1 MDWQNNLIGSD
12 IDVRELLAA
21 TRNIAVIGIK
31 PESRSGEPA
40 HYVPKY
46 MKTAGYRI
54 MPVPVYYPEINEILG
69 EPVHRD
75 LSSIQEK
82 IEMVNV
88 FRRSEHLHLHLDE
101 ILNAAPS
108 SVWIQLG
115 IRDDAFAE
123 KLARAGIKVVQ
134 DKCLLV
140 EHRALIG

>member
-1 MDWQNNLIGSD
+1 MDWRSNLIGSD
-12 IDVRELLAA
+12 NEMRALLAS
-21 TRNIAVIGIK
+21 TKSIAVIGIK

-54 MPVPVYYPEINEILG
+54 IPVPIYYPEINEILG
-69 EPVHRD
+69 EPVHRE
-75 LSSIQEK
+75 LSSVKEK
-82 IEMVNV
+82 FDMVNV

-101 ILNAAPS
+101 ILGSNPH

-140 EHRALIG
+140 EHRALIR

>member
-1 MDWQNNLIGSD
+1 M
-12 IDVRELLAA
+12 RELLTA
-21 TRNIAVIGIK
+21 TKSIAVIGIK

-54 MPVPVYYPEINEILG
+54 VPVPVYYPETEEILG
-69 EPVHRD
+69 ESVHRE
-75 LSSIQEK
+75 LSSIKEK
-82 IEMVNV
+82 IDMVNV

-115 IRDDAFAE
+115 IRDDVFAD

-134 DKCLLV
+134 DKCLMV